1 MADDLA
7 RGRDTGPTCRFLYGV
22 RFAVPTLV
30 VGTYLLDYAAR
41 ENAVSF
47 SGKVQGAAS
56 PK

>member
-47 SGKVQGAAS
+47 SGKVQGADS